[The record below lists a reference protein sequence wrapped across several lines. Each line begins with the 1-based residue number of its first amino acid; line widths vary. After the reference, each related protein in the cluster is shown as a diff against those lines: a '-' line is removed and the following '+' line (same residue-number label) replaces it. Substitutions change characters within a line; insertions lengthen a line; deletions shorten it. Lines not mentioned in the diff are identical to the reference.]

1 MRVCVLR
8 LLVFSAPAAVW
19 LVPCA
24 LCAQQ
29 DVSGDAIVSYQLFGT
44 DQLDSSGVHQIY
56 DLRWQRAITDP
67 LRLRLSFR
75 GEGNNGS
82 TDLGLVTTKTT
93 FWQLQPS
100 AEAIYVLPT
109 LQFRGT
115 YDLYD
120 TRSSVSANTH
130 EDHRNLE
137 RILGSLTWAPEDL
150 PVLTLQGEDRKQKDD
165 LAGLDQTDRLALQSL
180 TLTRPTFLLG
190 ETTIYQTLDLNNTGF
205 SRVTSG
211 IQGQGEY
218 QNAFFGGR
226 LSANAIVQGGI
237 QRIEDRATQKS
248 SVPTQVAITGAAVS
262 HDDTP
267 ADSRDVPPLFD
278 PQLNDGNIV
287 TSAAV
292 SIGPDGM
299 SFQNLFLD
307 VNHVVGLDQLRVYV
321 RDSSGNQ
328 VKTGGLVEWTVYT
341 SINNLDWTPVP
352 GGSSTLFVTTLSA
365 YDVTFPMAN
374 SRYFKLVSFGTNSV
388 ETLVTEVQAFFHT
401 AFSAGETARTD
412 LKTLTAT
419 ANLTG
424 QVTRWLTLSYY
435 GQINDYHTS
444 PQGKAEYG
452 SLDQDQIA
460 TLEARPTEKIDA
472 TLRYEYRR
480 SETGISF
487 AETLST
493 YWATLQYNFTPRWNA
508 TVEASRITQTDDQ
521 DLTTDTLRL
530 HQYARLWDSLDLYV
544 DGGIAKQDYTR
555 TQVEAR
561 QVFGTAYTYAQLTRN
576 WRLNFSAN
584 YQKTDFSGAGAIGQ
598 FGLLET
604 RDSRYYVELYYRP
617 STKLLLS
624 GRVGYV
630 SGTAVSGMTKT
641 YRVEWYPF
649 AGGTIGLG
657 SIYDEDIET
666 DGFERRFRRVQLLPH
681 WEINR
686 HMSLDLNYSYLTL
699 GSSVSGQQR
708 SQNHARQFYATLILY
723 L

>member
-1 MRVCVLR
+1 MRARALR
-8 LLVFSAPAAVW
+8 LLLFSAPAGAW
-19 LVPCA
+19 LVPGA
-24 LCAQQ
+24 LYAQQ
-29 DVSGDAIVSYQLFGT
+29 DISGDAIISYQLFGT

-56 DLRWQRAITDP
+56 DLRWQRAVTDP

-82 TDLGLVTTKTT
+82 TNLGLATTHTT

-100 AEAIYVLPT
+100 GEINYVLPN

-115 YDLYD
+115 YDYFD
-120 TRSSVSANTH
+120 TRSSVAANMN
-130 EDHRNLE
+130 EDRRNLG
-137 RILGSLTWAPEDL
+137 RGTASLNWVPEDL
-150 PVLTLQGEDRKQKDD
+150 PALTLQGENRNQKDD

-180 TLTRPTFLLG
+180 TLTRRTFLLG
-190 ETTIYQTLDLNNTGF
+190 ETAIYQTLDLNNTGF

-211 IQGQGEY
+211 VQGQGEY
-218 QNAFFGGR
+218 QNTFFDGR
-226 LSANAIVQGGI
+226 LSANALVQGGV
-237 QRIEDRATQKS
+237 QRIEDRATRQS
-248 SVPTQVAITGAAVS
+248 SVPTQVAITGASVS

-267 ADSRDVPPLFD
+267 ADSRDVPPLFA
-278 PQLNDGNIV
+278 PRLNDGNLA
-287 TSAAV
+287 TSAGV

-307 VNHVVGLDQLRVYV
+307 VSRVVGLDQFRVYV

-352 GGSSTLFVTTLSA
+352 GRNSTVFVTTLSA
-365 YDVTFPMAN
+365 YDVTFPMAT
-374 SRYFKLVSFGTNSV
+374 SRYFKLVSFGTNSI

-401 AFSAGETARTD
+401 AFAAGETDRTD
-412 LKTLTAT
+412 LKILTAT
-419 ANLTG
+419 ATITG

-435 GQINDYHTS
+435 GLLNDYHTS
-444 PQGKAEYG
+444 PTGKPEYG
-452 SLDQDQIA
+452 SLDQDQVV
-460 TLEARPTEKIDA
+460 TLEAKPTEKTDA

-480 SETGISF
+480 SETGTSN
-487 AETLST
+487 AELLST
-493 YWATLQYNFTPRWNA
+493 YWATLQYAFTPRWNA
-508 TVEASRITQTDDQ
+508 TVEASRVTQTDDQ
-521 DLTTDTLRL
+521 DITTDTLRL
-530 HQYARLWDSLDLYV
+530 HQYARLYDSLDLYV
-544 DGGIAKQDYTR
+544 DGGIAKQTYTR
-555 TQVEAR
+555 TQVEAN
-561 QVFGTAYTYAQLTRN
+561 QVFATAYSYAQLTRS
-576 WRLNFSAN
+576 WRLNLSAN
-584 YQKTDFSGAGAIGQ
+584 YQRTEFSGTGAIGQ

-617 STKLLLS
+617 STKVLLS

-630 SGTAVSGMTKT
+630 SGTAVSGTTKE

-657 SIYDEDIET
+657 TIYDEDIET
-666 DGFERRFRRVQLLPH
+666 DGFERRFRRVQVLPH

-699 GSSVSGQQR
+699 GSSVSRQQS
-708 SQNHARQFYATLILY
+708 SQTHARQFYATLIL
-723 L
+723 LL